1 MCLLVTVSA
10 DKWNKSKQR
19 MRRLSRILVKDI
31 LEMCHLSVKQDT
43 RAFSKCDNDEWRE
56 LDVKDS
62 QFRA

>member
-1 MCLLVTVSA
+1 
-10 DKWNKSKQR
+10 

-56 LDVKDS
+56 LDIKHA